1 MTNGDAISHSSFVI
15 RHFVIPLLDPDRRLC
30 AMLIGS
36 MSSASTDRRRVVI
49 TGLGLISPLG
59 NTPAALWSA
68 LAAGQE
74 RRGDDV
80 AAAGRSAAAQVRRRG
95 PRVHR
100 RDRRLR
106 AAREGAQEGHQEGPQ
121 GDVPRDADGRRRRA
135 ARASPTPASPNSR
148 WTRRSSGVVL
158 GSDYMLTMPEDYEAG
173 MKKCADAGEFE
184 FTRWGNEG
192 LGEMAPLWM
201 LKYLPNMPASH
212 IAIYNDLRGPNNSLT
227 MREAAGNLAI
237 GEAFRTIQRGH
248 ANMMVAG
255 ATGTRILPMQA
266 IHALQT
272 EQMAAENCD
281 PAKAS
286 RPFDKNRTGMVAGE
300 GAGMIVLEEYE
311 SAKARGATIYAEV
324 ARPRQRERGRCE
336 TRTANATSRST
347 ARCSAALRDAGQ
359 DAGRRRP
366 HQRPRPRARPTATP
380 TKPARSAKCSAPR
393 ADKVPVTAL
402 KSYFGNLGAGSGVVE
417 LIASVLA
424 LREGRLPR
432 VLNYETPDPAC
443 ALAVVTDDN
452 NARRPQLL
460 EPERHAPGPGRRVV
474 RSPPPISHSST

>member
-1 MTNGDAISHSSFVI
+1 M
-15 RHFVIPLLDPDRRLC
+15 P
-30 AMLIGS
+30 
-36 MSSASTDRRRVVI
+36 ASTPNPRRVVI

-68 LAAGQE
+68 LAAGRSGVGTVSLLPSDRQPLKYAAEARDFTGEIENFGELEKE
-74 RRGDDV
+74 RKKAIKKGLKVMCRETRMAV
-80 AAAGRSAAAQVRRRG
+80 AAAQLAIA
-95 PRVHR
+95 
-100 RDRRLR
+100 
-106 AAREGAQEGHQEGPQ
+106 
-121 GDVPRDADGRRRRA
+121 DAGFAEKPMDA
-135 ARASPTPASPNSR
+135 EM
-148 WTRRSSGVVL
+148 SGVVL

-173 MKKCADAGEFE
+173 MKTCAPSGDFE
-184 FTRWGNEG
+184 FTRWGQEG
-192 LGEMAPLWM
+192 LGDMAPLWM

-248 ANMMVAG
+248 ANLMVAG

-300 GAGMIVLEEYE
+300 GAGMVLLEELS

-324 ARPRQRERGRCE
+324 LGLGSANVAAQVDASLRDANSAVSERRPHELRGKCDVALAR
-336 TRTANATSRST
+336 AMKS
-347 ARCSAALRDAGQ
+347 ALRDAGKTTA
-359 DAGRRRP
+359 DVGHINAHGLSTTDRDIDEARAIREVFG
-366 HQRPRPRARPTATP
+366 PRAGE
-380 TKPARSAKCSAPR
+380 
-393 ADKVPVTAL
+393 VPVTAP
-402 KSYFGNLGAGSGVVE
+402 KSYFGNLGAGGAVVE

-424 LREGRLPR
+424 LRAGRLPR
-432 VLNYETPDPAC
+432 TLNYTTPDPNC
-443 ALAVVTDDN
+443 ALAVTTTD
-452 NARRPQLL
+452 NAP
-460 EPERHAPGPGRRVV
+460 PGRCFLNLNVTPQGQAAV
-474 RSPPPISHSST
+474 LYIAAAEV